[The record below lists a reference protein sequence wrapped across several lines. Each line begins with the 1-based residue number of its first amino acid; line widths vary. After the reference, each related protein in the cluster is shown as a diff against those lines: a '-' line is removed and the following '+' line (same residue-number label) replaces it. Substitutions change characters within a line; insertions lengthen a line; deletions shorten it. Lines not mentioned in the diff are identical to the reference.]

1 MHHRFLFSRNR
12 LQRFVAFQTAAG
24 AGQRHRFGPELLATA
39 RRLAVRPRQA
49 GQHRSRSLR
58 FRADTVPFWKG
69 SGGSQWTAPQQI
81 CGKRSSCEGKVGVGL
96 EKGWLLLITLVPEL
110 GRRISPGPR
119 APHTNFC
126 PASST
131 SARGSDLR
139 SRSGARRAA
148 GVAAGAAPPRG
159 DDLAT
164 VALVLLRLGGRRLA
178 ARQRPSAPARHAKCL
193 RRRAADCGG
202 TVTPVCPSVHARH
215 QDLETGLHQ
224 LTVVGL

>member
-96 EKGWLLLITLVPEL
+96 EKGWLLLNVSLL
-110 GRRISPGPR
+110 LNHWALSNISR
-119 APHTNFC
+119 
-126 PASST
+126 
-131 SARGSDLR
+131 
-139 SRSGARRAA
+139 
-148 GVAAGAAPPRG
+148 
-159 DDLAT
+159 
-164 VALVLLRLGGRRLA
+164 
-178 ARQRPSAPARHAKCL
+178 
-193 RRRAADCGG
+193 
-202 TVTPVCPSVHARH
+202 
-215 QDLETGLHQ
+215 
-224 LTVVGL
+224 